1 MIRATTIR
9 LTELDLWLRH
19 HPIGASPNPGRMPLV
34 FPERG
39 PVVRCF
45 GQLKDESTSAL
56 PLYAIP
62 F

>member
-1 MIRATTIR
+1 
-9 LTELDLWLRH
+9 
-19 HPIGASPNPGRMPLV
+19 MPLV

-39 PVVRCF
+39 PVVCCF